1 MNNYTILSEYKR
13 QYLEKYK
20 DQPEPVIADSA
31 YDNNIEMDIN
41 LPNGDK
47 FLPFRVIFNNTEEI
61 KLYCME
67 YTDNYVY
74 STSFKESLRVK
85 EVNLYNLL
93 SAATNLVCRHKAAE
107 AFEHR
112 FNDLT
117 RSQFAEIECEY
128 FDRRIATQYCSHGYN
143 EQAIIDVY
151 KLLKFCYNNYFG
163 RKIWNDDRVNSYGAK
178 HVFERL
184 LSKLSDTSYVST
196 SEFSAAVVMLAYDKG
211 LITDINIAQVGPN
224 WEMTLPDF
232 YSVLEFVRSR

>member
-1 MNNYTILSEYKR
+1 MKNYTILSEYKR

-20 DQPEPVIADSA
+20 EQPEPVIADSI
-31 YDNNIEMDIN
+31 YDNNIEMDIF
-41 LPNGDK
+41 LPNDDK

-67 YTDNYVY
+67 YVNDYVY

-107 AFEHR
+107 DFERAF
-112 FNDLT
+112 NNLT

-128 FDRRIATQYCSHGYN
+128 FDERIAKQYCPYGYN
-143 EQAIIDVY
+143 KQAIIDVY
-151 KLLKFCYNNYFG
+151 KLLKFAYSNYYG
-163 RKIWNDDRVNSYGAK
+163 RKSWNDRVDSYGAK
-178 HVFERL
+178 HVFETL

-211 LITDINIAQVGPN
+211 IMCDINIEKDGPN

-232 YSVLEFVRSR
+232 YSVLEFVRSK